1 MSDYPISFMEQG
13 DIRESVTVLSHAM
26 LNNPLHVA
34 LLLGNGERQRLA
46 IERMFLDLF
55 NTLPGIVFIARERRK
70 IVGVMR
76 MKSCVGRQIEGDAAA
91 PTDPKDIEYRK
102 SIWQREWA
110 VHDPVEQHWHLGPIG
125 VLPDY
130 QKRGIGSRL
139 IQRFCSEVD
148 ACRATAYLETDLDE
162 NVRFY
167 GQFGFEVVSR
177 SDIFQVENRYMAR
190 PGQSG

>member
-13 DIRESVTVLSHAM
+13 DIREAVSVLSHAM

-34 LLLGNGERQRLA
+34 LLLGNGERQRRA

-55 NTLPGIVFIARERRK
+55 NTLPGIVFIARKRRK

-76 MKSCVGRQIEGDAAA
+76 MKSCVGRQIEADAAA
-91 PTDPKDIEYRK
+91 PTDPKDIESRK
-102 SIWQREWA
+102 SIWRREWA

-125 VLPDY
+125 VLPGH
-130 QKRGIGSRL
+130 QKRGVGSRL
-139 IQRFCSEVD
+139 MQRFCSEVD

-177 SDIFQVENRYMAR
+177 SDIFQVENRYMVR
-190 PGQSG
+190 PGLAG